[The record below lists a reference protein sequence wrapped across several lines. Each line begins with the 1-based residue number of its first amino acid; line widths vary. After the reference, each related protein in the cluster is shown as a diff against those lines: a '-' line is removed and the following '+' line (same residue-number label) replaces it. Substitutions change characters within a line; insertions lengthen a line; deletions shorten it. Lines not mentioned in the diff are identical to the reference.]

1 MTQGKTVT
9 VDFDLTC
16 FKPNG
21 EEPVYRLWVNNTLF
35 TERAFRWNTQEKYLR
50 EHLVI
55 DIDERQKYEIKIEK
69 IKGIGDFNVDK
80 LEARDEQGRDLK
92 TNFYVTV

>member
-1 MTQGKTVT
+1 MKESKIVS

-50 EHLVI
+50 EHLVVE
-55 DIDERQKYEIKIEK
+55 IDERQKYEIKIEK
-69 IKGIGDFNVDK
+69 IKGIGDFNVDN
-80 LEARDEQGRDLK
+80 LDVRDTQGRDLRS
-92 TNFYVTV
+92 NFYLTV